1 MDMSYLGISGKDL
14 SPVVKELNQLLCDYH
29 IYYQNLRNFHW
40 NIKGS
45 NFFELHVKF
54 EELYDEARLNID
66 AVAERILTLRSSPL
80 SNLTDYLKSSQIKE
94 AGRITEDKEM
104 VHIVIDNQG
113 TLIKSLRKSIEAA
126 GEVED
131 EGTIDLLGGFLSS
144 LEKNSWMLA
153 AWAGK

>member
-1 MDMSYLGISGKDL
+1 MSYLGISGKDL

-45 NFFELHVKF
+45 NFFELHAKF

-66 AVAERILTLRSSPL
+66 AVAERILTLRKAPL
-80 SNLTDYLKSSQIKE
+80 SNLTDYLKASQIEE
-94 AGRITEDKEM
+94 AGKVTEDTEM
-104 VHIVIDNQG
+104 VNIVIDNQS

-126 GEVED
+126 GEAED

-153 AWAGK
+153 AWAEK

>member
-1 MDMSYLGISGKDL
+1 MSYLGISGKDL

-45 NFFELHVKF
+45 NFFELHIKF
-54 EELYDEARLNID
+54 EELYDEAKLNID
-66 AVAERILTLRSSPL
+66 AVAERILTLRSNPL
-80 SNLTDYLKSSQIKE
+80 SNLTDYLSGSNIKE
-94 AGRITEDKEM
+94 AGQVKSDTEM
-104 VHIVIDNQG
+104 VNIVIDNQSI
-113 TLIKSLRKSIEAA
+113 LIKSIRRTIEAA
-126 GEVED
+126 GEAED

-153 AWAGK
+153 AWASK